1 MTCISV
7 CRVEGQGDTARR
19 ERAHLQEVAFMA
31 IRRNTDAPSA
41 PIDRTIAGL
50 AARQVAQGAVADLVG
65 KTRGFA
71 LEDAL
76 AQASRTA
83 GLDAADAGLARAI
96 ATATF
101 RRLGFLRRVLAA
113 RMSQGLPEDQP
124 RLVALLATGAVQIL
138 DLNVPDHAAVD
149 LGVRLAKA
157 DPQLQHLSGLVNAVL
172 RRIVRERAEILAQP
186 GDPLADNT
194 PDWLARRWSAA
205 YGPETARA
213 IAVAHLQ
220 GAALD
225 ITVRGSAAEWAERL
239 GGVALPTGSVRLHEI
254 RSNVADLPGYA
265 EGQWWVQDAA
275 AALPARLLAVR
286 PGDRVADLCAAPGG
300 KTAQLAAAGASVLA
314 VDRSSPRLERLSQN
328 FARLGLE
335 AEIRIGDALA
345 LPDEAAFDAVLL
357 DAPCSATGT
366 LRRHPD
372 VAWTK
377 TESDVSRLIGLQ
389 KRLFDKAATL
399 VRPGG
404 HLVYCT
410 CSLEPEEGE
419 AQVATFL
426 TRNPNF
432 SRVPVRVDEV
442 GGLSEVIDASGDLRT
457 LPAHLGGAATET
469 RGGLD
474 GFFASR
480 LVRGE

>member
-1 MTCISV
+1 
-7 CRVEGQGDTARR
+7 
-19 ERAHLQEVAFMA
+19 MA
-31 IRRNTDAPSA
+31 TRRNTNAPSA
-41 PIDRTIAGL
+41 PLDPNVAGL
-50 AARQVAQGAVADLVG
+50 AARSVAHGAVADLIG

-76 AQASRTA
+76 AQAGRVA
-83 GLDAADAGLARAI
+83 GLDGADAGLARAI

-172 RRIVRERAEILAQP
+172 RRIVRERAEILAEP
-186 GDPLADNT
+186 GDPLTDNT
-194 PDWLARRWSAA
+194 PDWLARRWRAA
-205 YGPETARA
+205 YGADTARA
-213 IAVAHLQ
+213 IAAAHLE

-225 ITVRGSAAEWAERL
+225 ITVRGSAAEWAQRL
-239 GGVALPTGSVRLHEI
+239 GGVALPTGSVRLHEV
-254 RSNVADLPGYA
+254 RANVADLPGYA

-275 AALPARLLAVR
+275 AALPARLLGVKA
-286 PGDRVADLCAAPGG
+286 GDRVADLCAAPGG
-300 KTAQLAAAGASVLA
+300 KTAQLAASGASVLA
-314 VDRSSPRLERLSQN
+314 VDRSGPRLERLSQN

-335 AEIRIGDALA
+335 AEIRVGDALA

-377 TESDVSRLIGLQ
+377 TESDISRLIGLQ
-389 KRLFDKAATL
+389 KRLLDKAATL

-426 TRNPNF
+426 ARHPDFT
-432 SRVPVRVDEV
+432 RVPVRPEEL
-442 GGLSEVIDASGDLRT
+442 GGLSEPIDASGNLRT
-457 LPAHLGGAATET
+457 LPAHLNGATPEL

-480 LVRGE
+480 LRRTS